1 MPNYDKPNTGP
12 NSSKQTHANGPLN
25 RPRSAGPY
33 PDRDIACQ
41 EALEQTFLDIAK
53 GLTPEMVVET
63 ASGRLPVPLIRLA
76 REAEMIGWTLEEA
89 EVAISEL
96 AQNLLDDMAEM

>member
-1 MPNYDKPNTGP
+1 MVDILYEEIPAACNERDMFILNKPRTSG
-12 NSSKQTHANGPLN
+12 S
-25 RPRSAGPY
+25 Y

-41 EALEQTFLDIAK
+41 EALEQAFLELAK
-53 GLTPEMVVET
+53 GLTPDNITDT
-63 ASGRLPVPLIRLA
+63 AGGRLPPVLLGLA
-76 REAEMIGWTLEEA
+76 KRAESVGWMLEES